1 MMDNP
6 THCVPVSTA
15 WAGAGAEA
23 AVTEAAAAGGRT
35 ALVAGASGLVG
46 REILQGLLADEE
58 VAAVHTLGRR
68 SLPLEH
74 SKLTQHIVDFRSLP
88 WLPDV
93 QEVYLALGT
102 TLKTAG
108 SRAAFRAVDFDASL
122 AVARAARAQGASK
135 LGLVSAMG
143 ADPHS
148 GIFYTRVKGELEQAL
163 TQLGYSTLVFAQPSF
178 LTGDRAS
185 LGQPVRA
192 GEKLALAA
200 SRLLAPF
207 IPGNYQAI
215 EAATVARVL
224 LRTVRDNVGEHPLT
238 SGRMKSMDRSAC
250 ASRP

>member
-1 MMDNP
+1 M
-6 THCVPVSTA
+6 
-15 WAGAGAEA
+15 
-23 AVTEAAAAGGRT
+23 
-35 ALVAGASGLVG
+35 AGASGLVG
-46 REILQGLLADEE
+46 REILLELLADEE

-68 SLPLEH
+68 LLPLTH
-74 SKLTQHIVDFRSLP
+74 PKLTQHIVDFRSLP

-102 TLKTAG
+102 TLRTAG
-108 SRAAFRAVDFDASL
+108 SRSAFRAVDFDANL
-122 AVARAARAQGASK
+122 AVARAARTQGASK

-163 TQLGYSTLVFAQPSF
+163 GPLGYSTLVFAQPSF

-185 LGQPVRA
+185 LGQPVRT

-207 IPGNYQAI
+207 IPGNYQPI
-215 EAATVARVL
+215 EAAAVARVL
-224 LRTVRDNVGEHPLT
+224 LQAVRDKVGEQSLT
-238 SGRMKSMDRSAC
+238 SGRMKDLDRSTR